1 MISKKMALDSG
12 LALVLISLI
21 VFFITKNIYA
31 IYFATGFVL
40 VCMTVPI
47 VFKPFAKLWFGL
59 SHFIGTFLSK
69 IILSIV
75 FYTIITPMGLLRQI
89 LGKDSLMLKKF
100 KKGTDSVFVER
111 NHTYKSED
119 ILKPY

>member
-1 MISKKMALDSG
+1 MISKKQALDSG

-31 IYFATGFVL
+31 IYFATGFTV

-47 VFKPFAKLWFGL
+47 VFKPFAKLWFGM

-75 FYTIITPMGLLRQI
+75 FYTIIFPVGFFRQM

-100 KKGTDSVFVER
+100 KKGNDSVFVER
-111 NHTYKSED
+111 DHIYKSED

>member
-31 IYFATGFVL
+31 IYFATFFTL
-40 VCMTVPI
+40 VCMTVPS
-47 VFKPFAKLWFGL
+47 VFKPFAKLWFGM
-59 SHFIGTFLSK
+59 SHLIGTVVSK

-75 FYTIITPMGLLRQI
+75 FYTIITPVGLLRQMM
-89 LGKDSLMLKKF
+89 GKDSLMLKKF
-100 KKGTDSVFVER
+100 KKGAGSVFVER

>member
-31 IYFATGFVL
+31 IYFATGFTV

-75 FYTIITPMGLLRQI
+75 FYTVITPVALLRQVMGKIHLCLKSSKRELI
-89 LGKDSLMLKKF
+89 LFLLK
-100 KKGTDSVFVER
+100 GI
-111 NHTYKSED
+111 
-119 ILKPY
+119 ILIKAKTF

>member
-31 IYFATGFVL
+31 IYFATGFTV

-75 FYTIITPMGLLRQI
+75 FYTVITPVALLRQVM
-89 LGKDSLMLKKF
+89 GKDSLMLKKF

>member
-1 MISKKMALDSG
+1 
-12 LALVLISLI
+12 
-21 VFFITKNIYA
+21 
-31 IYFATGFVL
+31 
-40 VCMTVPI
+40 MTVPS

-75 FYTIITPMGLLRQI
+75 FYTIITPMGLLRQMM
-89 LGKDSLMLKKF
+89 GKDSLMLKKF
-100 KKGTDSVFVER
+100 KRGSNSVFVER

>member
-31 IYFATGFVL
+31 IYFATGFTV
-40 VCMTVPI
+40 VCITVPI

-75 FYTIITPMGLLRQI
+75 FYTVITPVALLRQVM
-89 LGKDSLMLKKF
+89 GKDSLMLKKF